1 MKVRL
6 ILCRRV
12 AGRHGNLRR
21 GQLVD
26 HVRRMRSIGYRW
38 LFNHAGDG
46 MQHDCRWTLNIGHW
60 PFREVHD

>member
-46 MQHDCRWTLNIGHW
+46 MQHDCRRTLNI
-60 PFREVHD
+60 